1 MASINN
7 FTEGKIAGPL
17 VRFTIPLLL
26 AFCLQSLYGA
36 VDLMVVGQ
44 FGVPADVSAV
54 STGSQMMQ
62 MVLVVVAGLSMG
74 ATILLGQAVGAGR
87 SKESGSLIGTS
98 ITFFIGLALILTAL
112 MLLVTVPFTRLMQ
125 APKEAFDKTVTY
137 VRICSVGTLFITAY
151 NVIGS
156 IFRGIGDSRTPL
168 FTVAVATVVNIIGD
182 LVLVAVFHM
191 AAAGAAIATVAAQ
204 GVSVVLSLLLVR
216 RQGLPFSFDKTDVRL
231 DKRHALDIVKLGMPI
246 ALQDG
251 LVSISF
257 LVIAAIVNSLGV
269 MVSAGVGVAERVC
282 GFIML
287 VPSAFSQAL
296 STFVAQNTGA
306 NKPQRAMRGTIIAMG
321 ISFAIDAVIAYFSF
335 FHGDLLAAIFT
346 SDKQLIAYAW
356 EYLKAYAIDTLLV
369 SFMFCFI
376 GYFTG
381 VGRTTFCMIQGL
393 ICAFLVRVPVSWLMS
408 RRVPVSLFHIG
419 LATPSS
425 SLAGIL
431 LCVGFLLFI
440 RNKEQNKGG
449 VKQG

>member
-17 VRFTIPLLL
+17 IRFTFPLLL

-44 FGVPADVSAV
+44 FGTPADVSAV

-62 MVLVVVAGLSMG
+62 MVLVVVTGLSMG
-74 ATILLGQAVGAGR
+74 ATILLGQAIGAGNEQ
-87 SKESGSLIGTS
+87 ESGSLIGTC
-98 ITFFIGLALILTAL
+98 ITFFIGLAVLLTAV
-112 MLLVTVPFTRLMQ
+112 MLIVTVPFANLMQ
-125 APKEAFDKTVTY
+125 TPKEAFSKTVLY
-137 VRICSVGTLFITAY
+137 VRICSVGTLFITGY

-182 LVLVAVFHM
+182 LVLVAVFHL
-191 AAAGAAIATVAAQ
+191 AAAGAAIATVVAQ
-204 GVSVVLSLLLVR
+204 GVSVFLSLLLVR
-216 RQGLPFSFDKTDVRL
+216 RQGLPFSFSKSDVRL
-231 DKRHALDIVKLGMPI
+231 EKRHVQNIVKLGTPI

-306 NKPQRAMRGTIIAMG
+306 NKPERAMRGMLIAMG
-321 ISFAIDAVIAYFSF
+321 ISFAIDAVIAYISF
-335 FHGDLLAAIFT
+335 FHGNLLAGIFT
-346 SDKQLIAYAW
+346 SDKQLITYAW
-356 EYLKAYAIDTLLV
+356 EYLKSYSIDTLLV
-369 SFMFCFI
+369 SFLFCFI

-381 VGRTTFCMIQGL
+381 IGRTTFCMIQCL
-393 ICAFLVRVPVSWLMS
+393 IGAFLVRVPVSWLMS

-425 SLAGIL
+425 TFVQIL
-431 LCVGFLLFI
+431 LCIGFLLLI
-440 RNKEQNKGG
+440 QKRMQKEKPL
-449 VKQG
+449 

>member
-1 MASINN
+1 MASVNN

-17 VRFTIPLLL
+17 VRFALPMLL
-26 AFCLQSLYGA
+26 AFCLQSFYSA
-36 VDLMVVGQ
+36 VDLLVVGQ
-44 FGVPADVSAV
+44 FGTPADVSAV
-54 STGSQMMQ
+54 STGGQMMQ
-62 MVLVVVAGLSMG
+62 MVLVVVTGLSMG
-74 ATILLGQAVGAGR
+74 ATILLGQAIGAG
-87 SKESGSLIGTS
+87 KGQESGSLVGTS
-98 ITFFIGLALILTAL
+98 IVFFTGLALILTAV
-112 MLLVTVPFTRLMQ
+112 MLLVTVPFARLMQ
-125 APKEAFDKTVTY
+125 TPKEAFDKTLVY
-137 VRICSVGTLFITAY
+137 VRICSLGTIFITGY

-168 FTVAVATVVNIIGD
+168 ITVAIACVVNIIGD

-191 AAAGAAIATVAAQ
+191 AAAGAAIATIAAQ
-204 GVSVVLSLLLVR
+204 AVSVVLSLLLVR
-216 RQGLPFSFDKTDVRL
+216 RQGLPFPFERSDIHL
-231 DKRHALDIVKLGMPI
+231 EKRHALGIVKLGMPI

-269 MVSAGVGVAERVC
+269 MISAGVGVAERVC

-306 NKPQRAMRGTIIAMG
+306 QKPERAVRGTIIAMG

-335 FHGDLLAAIFT
+335 FHGDLLAGIFT
-346 SDKQLIAYAW
+346 SNKQLITYAW
-356 EYLKAYAIDTLLV
+356 EYLKSYSIDTLLV
-369 SFMFCFI
+369 SFLFCFI

-393 ICAFLVRVPVSWLMS
+393 IGAFLVRVPVSWLMS

-419 LATPSS
+419 LATPCSTFVQ
-425 SLAGIL
+425 IL
-431 LCVGFLLFI
+431 LCVGFLLVVRRKMNI
-440 RNKEQNKGG
+440 KKPL
-449 VKQG
+449 